1 MINYSFPRIET
12 LDDIKDVFK
21 KKEFILVQKDGYQVV
36 NYVFNDKS
44 TFENEIEAECRGLI
58 FDLEGNILARRY
70 HKFFNAG
77 ERADLS
83 LDDVTQKMCHVKYE
97 ILEKLDGSMIS
108 PIPRTDVRHS
118 NEIQFRL
125 GTKMGITDVAMQAET
140 WIADKPE
147 YIRFINNAIIVG
159 VTPIFEWC
167 SPKQRIVLDYKED
180 TLVLTAI
187 RDNFSGSYHKYDL
200 MKSLA
205 EGYGIPVVKALDKS
219 LTIDQVKSL
228 EDSEGIVIRFDDGHM
243 VKVKSDWYCKIHK
256 VKDDVC
262 SESKVLQLILDEA
275 IDDVL
280 PVLMDEDKARVEAY
294 RKSSLM
300 HIAHFTMG
308 LIQQYFKS
316 LDTIKRKLPCNRE
329 MTRKDF
335 AEFIKDEKFKGL
347 LFKMY
352 DAKQEPMP
360 MVIDYVKRHIKKP
373 EEVRDIIGPPYKGMN
388 INE

>member
-36 NYVFNDKS
+36 NYVFNDQS
-44 TFENEIEAECRGLI
+44 TFENEFEAECRGLI
-58 FDLEGNILARRY
+58 FDMNGKILSRRY

-77 ERADLS
+77 ERADVL
-83 LDDVTQKMCHVKYE
+83 LQDVANKMATMDYV

-125 GTKMGITDVAMQAET
+125 GTKMGITDVSMQAEA
-140 WIADKPE
+140 WVVDKPE
-147 YIRFINNAIIVG
+147 YIRFINNAITVG

-167 SPKQRIVLDYKED
+167 SSKQRIVLDYKED
-180 TLVLTAI
+180 QLILTAI
-187 RDNFSGSYHKYDL
+187 RDNFSGRYHEYSL

-205 EGYGIPVVKALDKS
+205 EGYGIPVVKALDKNLS
-219 LTIDQVKSL
+219 IDQVKSM

-262 SESKVLQLILDEA
+262 SESKVLDLIVNEKV
-275 IDDVL
+275 DDVL
-280 PVLMDEDKARVEAY
+280 PILMEEDYTNVKAYQKSVL
-294 RKSSLM
+294 L
-300 HIAHFTMG
+300 HLGHFTIG
-308 LIQQYFKS
+308 LITHYFKIR
-316 LDTIKRKLPCNRE
+316 DKLSDKDS
-329 MTRKDF
+329 RKDF
-335 AEFIKDEKFKGL
+335 AEFVKDEKYKGL

-352 DAKQEPMP
+352 DDKQGPLTI
-360 MVIDYVKRHIKKP
+360 VLDYVRRHTKKP
-373 EEVRDIIGPPYKGMN
+373 QEIRDIIGPPYKGID

>member
-1 MINYSFPRIET
+1 MINYSFPLIET

-36 NYVFNDKS
+36 NYVFNDQS

-58 FDLEGNILARRY
+58 FDMEGKVLARRY
-70 HKFFNAG
+70 HKFFNMG
-77 ERADLS
+77 ERE
-83 LDDVTQKMCHVKYE
+83 DVSQDVVLQKMATMGYL

-125 GTKMGITDVAMQAET
+125 GTKMGITDVSMQAEA
-140 WIADKPE
+140 WLVDKPE
-147 YIRFINNAIIVG
+147 YIRFINNAITVG

-167 SPKQRIVLDYKED
+167 SSKQRIVLDYKED
-180 TLVLTAI
+180 QLILTAI
-187 RDNFSGSYHKYDL
+187 RDNFSGRYHEYSL

-205 EGYGIPVVKALDKS
+205 DGYGIAVVKTLDPTFAFEHFKNM
-219 LTIDQVKSL
+219 
-228 EDSEGIVIRFDDGHM
+228 EDAEGVVIRFVDGHM
-243 VKVKSDWYCKIHK
+243 VKIKSDWYCKIHK

-262 SESKVLQLILDEA
+262 SESKVLDLIVNEKV
-275 IDDVL
+275 DDVL
-280 PVLMDEDKARVEAY
+280 PILMEEDKTRVEAY

-300 HIAHFTMG
+300 HLGHFTMG
-308 LIQQYFKS
+308 LIEYYFKIR
-316 LDTIKRKLPCNRE
+316 DKLSDKDS
-329 MTRKDF
+329 RKDF
-335 AEFIKDEKFKGL
+335 AEFVKDEKYKGL

-352 DAKQEPMP
+352 DAKQEPLTI
-360 MVIDYVKRHIKKP
+360 VLDYVKRYTKKP
-373 EEVRDIIGPPYKGMN
+373 QEIRDIIGPPYKGID